1 MKKYN
6 EAILKDIKEI
16 QKIFEEGLKIVNPET
31 QEYYN
36 IERMY
41 NDGCT
46 LRHCYNSYS
55 DYKER
60 AYEKYFNKC
69 YKLGGLD
76 FGIQSFNSM
85 QFTLTFRF
93 KYHYREYKMYIT
105 KTYNKIICL
114 DWEE

>member
-16 QKIFEEGLKIVNPET
+16 QKIFEESLKVVNPET
-31 QEYYN
+31 REYYY
-36 IERMY
+36 IKRMY
-41 NDGCT
+41 NDGRT

-55 DYKER
+55 YYKEK

-69 YKLGGLD
+69 YKLGGID

-85 QFTLTFRF
+85 TFTLTFIF
-93 KYHYREYKMYIT
+93 KYNYKVYKMFIT

-114 DWEE
+114 DCEV